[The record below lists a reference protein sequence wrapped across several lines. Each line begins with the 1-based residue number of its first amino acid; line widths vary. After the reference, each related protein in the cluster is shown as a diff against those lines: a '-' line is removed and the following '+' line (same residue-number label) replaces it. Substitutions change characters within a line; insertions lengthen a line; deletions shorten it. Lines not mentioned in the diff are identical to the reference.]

1 MAMYQNMTHI
11 EKNRCKSDKLYSCLI
26 DTESDNLEQVCSDIL
41 IHLQNKFG
49 GTMSPRLKRTLAEVV
64 NTNDRVA
71 KHAMLFFSLNEEKE
85 LQQLFLSETKQFVPP
100 QKFTLFINN
109 ELPQLCEK
117 LLIGSFTSLR
127 GFVED
132 ARWVYMTL

>member
-1 MAMYQNMTHI
+1 MTHI

-41 IHLQNKFG
+41 SHLEKKF
-49 GTMSPRLKRTLAEVV
+49 TDMSPRLSRTLAEVV

-71 KHAMLFFSLNEEKE
+71 KHALLFFSLNEEKE

>member
-1 MAMYQNMTHI
+1 MTMYQNMTHI

-41 IHLQNKFG
+41 SHLEKKF
-49 GTMSPRLKRTLAEVV
+49 TDMSPRLSRTLAEVV

-71 KHAMLFFSLNEEKE
+71 KHALLFFSLNEEKE